1 MVAGNNNS
9 IISYK
14 DSYHFLGQSYSE
26 FIKTVTN
33 ILKLTG
39 NPLVIGISILKMRI
53 RALKR
58 VQTLMGSL
66 GTQNMQ
72 PTLITTKQNQKRRVG
87 S

>member
-9 IISYK
+9 IISDK

-58 VQTLMGSL
+58 VHTLMGSL

-72 PTLITTKQNQKRRVG
+72 PTL
-87 S
+87 